1 MLNVEIMMN
10 NYLKRIANGYIVATS
25 LALLSMSVSVTS
37 ANGFE
42 SEVQS
47 FFHGDWEV
55 TCDNTH
61 TCRAVGYHNPEQ
73 RNTAGGYS
81 PVSVIFT
88 RAAGE
93 NAQVKGRVKFG
104 ALSFDGEDKHINS
117 DTITLSI
124 NDTYQS
130 VLLPELPSYEQKG
143 IRFSG
148 DRQLT
153 DNQVNELLKA
163 LTMKGRVLIKFF
175 SNTGDEWYLSTKGS
189 TAVLLKMDDYQ
200 GLVETPFSLV
210 RKGQVSK
217 GIVQPK
223 QAPVISIPD
232 QPIPVTTE
240 ADLALVMNADFNQRI
255 RTALKNA
262 CDNVPAEDQPLELEL
277 ARLTSNKLVVSTMCW
292 SAAYNYGQA
301 VWLVDDD
308 AEIEP
313 VLVTDSAVNYANGVI
328 DEFMRGRG
336 VGDCLSARRYI
347 WNGNEF
353 VLADSYT
360 TGACREI
367 APGGAWYIPTT
378 VSTVINGVDPAAG
391 IDCESEQAY
400 STQGMVKCAQR
411 ELAGLE
417 WKMSEQLAEIERF
430 SHAEYNTKADKSREA
445 AMAIDQEQEAWLVYR
460 NGECK
465 VRKLIE
471 AEGSIS
477 LPIFVGCQIE
487 LTKQRIQQLLSY
499 KQTFM

>member
-1 MLNVEIMMN
+1 MN
-10 NYLKRIANGYIVATS
+10 NHLKRIANSYTVAVS
-25 LALLSMSVSVTS
+25 VALLSMSALVLPVQ
-37 ANGFE
+37 AFE
-42 SEVQS
+42 GEVQS
-47 FFHGDWEV
+47 FFHGDWEAA
-55 TCDNTH
+55 CDNTH

-73 RNTAGGYS
+73 KNAAGEYR

-93 NAQVKGRVKFG
+93 NAKVKGKVKFG
-104 ALSFDGEDKHINS
+104 ALSFGMEAKQTQHN

-130 VLLPELPSYEQKG
+130 VLAPELPAYQEKG
-143 IRFSG
+143 MSFSG
-148 DRQLT
+148 ERELT
-153 DNQVNELLKA
+153 DNQVSELLKA
-163 LTMKGRVLIKFF
+163 LTMKGRVSIKFG
-175 SNTGDEWYLSTKGS
+175 SSAGDEWYLSTKGS
-189 TAVLLKMDDYQ
+189 TAVLLKMDDFQ
-200 GLVETPFSLV
+200 GLVETPFAIV
-210 RKGQVSK
+210 KKGQASK
-217 GIVQPK
+217 GIVKPK
-223 QAPVISIPD
+223 QAPVISIPA
-232 QPIPVTTE
+232 QPIPDTTA
-240 ADLALVMNADFNQRI
+240 ADLALVTNADFNQRI
-255 RTALKNA
+255 RTALNNA
-262 CDNVPAEDQPLELEL
+262 CDNVPTEDQPLELEI

-313 VLVTDSAVNYANGVI
+313 VLVTDSAVSYANGVI

-347 WNGNEF
+347 WNGSEF

-391 IDCESEQAY
+391 IDCESKQAY

-411 ELAGLE
+411 ELASLE
-417 WKMSEQLAEIERF
+417 WQMSEQLAEIERF

-445 AMAIDQEQEAWLVYR
+445 AAAIAQAQQAWR
-460 NGECK
+460 TFSKSECK
-465 VRKLIE
+465 AQQLSA
-471 AEGSIS
+471 AEGSMS
-477 LPIFVGCQIE
+477 LPLFVGCQVDLTQKRLQQLQ
-487 LTKQRIQQLLSY
+487 LTKQSLMY
-499 KQTFM
+499 

>member
-1 MLNVEIMMN
+1 MN
-10 NYLKRIANGYIVATS
+10 NHLKRSANGYTVATS
-25 LALLSMSVSVTS
+25 LALLSMSALVTP
-37 ANGFE
+37 AHGFE

-47 FFHGDWEV
+47 YFHGDWEV

-73 RNTAGGYS
+73 RNTAGEYS

-93 NAQVKGRVKFG
+93 NAKVKGRVKFG
-104 ALSFDGEDKHINS
+104 ALSFDGAGN

-153 DNQVNELLKA
+153 DNQVSELLKA
-163 LTMKGRVLIKFF
+163 LTMKGRVSIKFD

-200 GLVETPFSLV
+200 GLVETPFAIV
-210 RKGQVSK
+210 KKGQVSK

-223 QAPVISIPD
+223 QVPVISIPD
-232 QPIPVTTE
+232 QPIPVTTA
-240 ADLALVMNADFNQRI
+240 ADLALVTDADFNQRI
-255 RTALKNA
+255 RTALNNA
-262 CDNVPAEDQPLELEL
+262 CDNVPAEDQPLELEV

-313 VLVTDSAVNYANGVI
+313 VLVTDSAVSYANGVI

-347 WNGNEF
+347 WNGSEF

-378 VSTVINGVDPAAG
+378 VSTVINGIDPAAG

-417 WKMSEQLAEIERF
+417 WQMSEQLAEIEQF
-430 SHAEYNTKADKSREA
+430 SHADYNANADKSQKA
-445 AMAIDQEQEAWLVYR
+445 ATAITQAQRAWRVYR
-460 NGECK
+460 NDECK
-465 VRKLIE
+465 VRQLIE
-471 AEGSIS
+471 AEGSMS
-477 LPIFVGCQIE
+477 LPIFVGCQLE
-487 LTKQRIQQLLSY
+487 LTKQRLQQLLSN
-499 KQTFM
+499 KQILMY